1 MLRYF
6 AFGDRQFGLKPMYV
20 HKRVNWEFFAVIKGR
35 CGLVQPDRG
44 DSVFQ
49 SRHLWVFS
57 PDTSHGWAGSNAT
70 SCQVAIFHFSHV
82 PHLLERAVSPLGSLG
97 VPLNLAQAR
106 LVSSIAHDLKP
117 HYEHMTEKS
126 LLVFEH
132 ALLEL
137 SLLFLDQIPA
147 ARTETR
153 SDFAL
158 RKVEA
163 ALTWYMEHM
172 AQQPKLDEV
181 SRAVNISVRHLRRLF
196 VDVRNESPQ
205 TVFTNLRIHRAMER
219 LAQTDHKLETIAAE
233 CGFSSGSDFSRVF
246 KIHRNI
252 NPDAWRRSAYNKWPK
267 TRGAGNPV

>member
-1 MLRYF
+1 
-6 AFGDRQFGLKPMYV
+6 MYV
-20 HKRVNWEFFAVIKGR
+20 HKRANWEFFAVLKGR

-44 DSVFQ
+44 DSIFQ
-49 SRHLWVFS
+49 SRYLWVFS
-57 PDTSHGWAGSNAT
+57 PDTAHGWAGMNAT
-70 SCQVAIFHFSHV
+70 ACQVVIFHFSNV
-82 PHLLERAVSPLGSLG
+82 PNLLERAVSPHGSLG
-97 VPLNLAQAR
+97 VPLNPAQAR
-106 LVSSIAHDLKP
+106 LVSNTANGLKP

-126 LLVFEH
+126 LLVFER
-132 ALLEL
+132 ALLDL
-137 SLLFLDQIPA
+137 SLLFLDQMPS

-163 ALTWYMEHM
+163 AMTWYTEHM

-196 VDVRNESPQ
+196 IDVRNESPQ
-205 TVFTNLRIHRAMER
+205 SVFTGMRIHRAMEL

-246 KIHRNI
+246 KTHRHI
-252 NPDAWRRSAYNKWPK
+252 SPDTWRRSAFNKWPK
-267 TRGAGNPV
+267 PRTAGTSD